1 MAIGLLVWALIFGV
15 ALAYQGFAMIHSD
28 DRWPALSEIIRRTM
42 GHPFGRWVV
51 FGLWLWLG
59 WHLFMRG
66 WRFFLRP
73 S

>member
-1 MAIGLLVWALIFGV
+1 MAIGLLVWALIIGV
-15 ALAYQGFAMIHSD
+15 ALAYQGFAMVHNN
-28 DRWPALSEIIRRTM
+28 DRWPAFSDIIRSTM
-42 GHPFGRWVV
+42 GNPFGRWVV

-66 WRFFLRP
+66 WHFSLRP